1 MHETSPRFISAI
13 TRETLALVL
22 AGGRGSRLGEL
33 TAHRAKPAVPFGGKY
48 RIIDFPLSNCLNS
61 NIRRIGVV
69 SQYMA
74 HPLIRHLHQGWGF
87 LRGEFNEF
95 IELLPAQ
102 QRMGEAW
109 YSGTANAV
117 YQNLEIIREH
127 QPSCVLILGGDH
139 VYKMDYGPMIGAHT
153 RNQAD
158 VTVACVDVALE
169 DARSFGVIVAD
180 DAGRIGMFLE
190 KPDAPPAMPGKP
202 DRALASM
209 GVYVFSTEYLLR
221 VLKEDSQDP
230 DSSHDFGK
238 DILPKALARG
248 HAAYAFPFQGPDGD
262 HSGYW
267 RDVGTIDSYWE
278 ANLELVSV
286 APALNLYD
294 QDWPIWTHQQ
304 QYPPA
309 KFVFDDDGRRGM
321 AVDSMV
327 SGGCI
332 VSGAQV
338 RRSLLF
344 SNVTIEHH
352 SMIEQSVILP
362 NVRIGRNCQIRRA
375 IVDAGSHIPDGTRIG
390 VSAEEDSQRFQ
401 ISPGG
406 IVVVTPDSI
415 GGRIEHGG

>member
-1 MHETSPRFISAI
+1 MQEVSPRFISAI
-13 TRETLALVL
+13 TRDTLALVL
-22 AGGRGSRLGEL
+22 AGGRGTRLGGM
-33 TAHRAKPAVPFGGKY
+33 TRHRAKPAVPFGGKY

-109 YSGTANAV
+109 YSGTADAV
-117 YQNLEIIREH
+117 YQNLEIIREY
-127 QPSCVLILGGDH
+127 QPSCVLVLGGDH
-139 VYKMDYGPMIGAHT
+139 IYKMDYGPMIGMHA
-153 RNQAD
+153 RNEAD
-158 VTVACVDVALE
+158 VTVACVDVSLDE
-169 DARSFGVIVAD
+169 ARSFGVLSV
-180 DAGRIGMFLE
+180 GEQCRIESFVE
-190 KPDAPPAMPGKP
+190 KPNRPPSMPGRP

-209 GVYVFSTEYLLR
+209 GVYVFNAEYLLR
-221 VLKEDSQDP
+221 VLEEDSRNEN
-230 DSSHDFGK
+230 SSHDFGK
-238 DILPKALARG
+238 DILPRALNQG
-248 HAAYAFPFQGPDGD
+248 DAAYAFPFLGRNDVGA
-262 HSGYW
+262 GYW

-294 QDWPIWTHQQ
+294 RQWPIWTHQQ

-309 KFVFDDDGRRGM
+309 KFVFNDDGRRGM
-321 AVDSMV
+321 AVDSLV

-332 VSGAQV
+332 VSGAEV
-338 RRSLLF
+338 LRSLL
-344 SNVTIEHH
+344 STNVKIEHH
-352 SMIEQSVILP
+352 SQIEESVILP
-362 NVRIGRNCQIRRA
+362 NVSIGRNCHVRRA
-375 IVDAGSHIPDGTRIG
+375 IIDAGCVIPDGTQIG
-390 VSAEEDSQRFQ
+390 YDLEQDRDRFEVSA
-401 ISPGG
+401 GG
-406 IVVVTPDSI
+406 VVLVTPDSI